1 MKTRAD
7 LMKKRIFLISIIV
20 FSSLVGMGQ
29 AKSDYVAGD
38 NAALVSAE
46 LIQEAGWTHNW
57 QMNLPL
63 KPGERIDRLRV
74 MDSRLFAITDTN
86 VLFCID
92 RKDGRVTSS
101 TQLSASRL
109 PVCRPAYYEDKFWF
123 MVGGEMLVF
132 DPSFGDFT
140 LREKFPQ
147 VGNSAECGLARNKDY
162 VYISG
167 SDNRLHAINT
177 DGFWQQFT
185 ATADNDSPIVSLLAT
200 DEIVVFATQ
209 AGNVVGMSPDQAQ
222 KIWQYDTT
230 GKIKGQLVLD
240 GGDIYIGSFD
250 SKLYKLRLSDGKL
263 SWKSPFHSGAPI
275 QDSFAV
281 GGEIIY
287 LYTPLNGLYGV
298 NKQSGK
304 SVWQVA
310 SGEGMICETSQKG
323 FVFASPG
330 IVKVMDNKTGAELYS
345 VNFSSVQRYAVNT
358 TDAVMYLADTSGRLM
373 SVTVE

>member
-1 MKTRAD
+1 
-7 LMKKRIFLISIIV
+7 MKKLLLLTSMIV
-20 FSSLVGMGQ
+20 FSGLVG
-29 AKSDYVAGD
+29 ASRTKPDVVAG
-38 NAALVSAE
+38 NTTALVPAE
-46 LIQEAGWTHNW
+46 LIQEAGWTHDW

-63 KPGERIDRLRV
+63 KTGEKIDRLRV
-74 MDSRLFAITDTN
+74 IGPHLYAITDTN
-86 VLFCID
+86 ILFCID
-92 RKDGRVTSS
+92 RTDGRVKSS
-101 TQLSASRL
+101 SQLSASRL
-109 PVCRPAYYEDKFWF
+109 PVSRPAYYEAKFWF
-123 MVGGEMLVF
+123 IVGSEMLVF
-132 DPSFGDFT
+132 DPAIGDFT
-140 LREKFPQ
+140 LKEKFPQ

-200 DEIVVFATQ
+200 DDIVVFATK
-209 AGNVVGMSPDQAQ
+209 AGNVVGMSPNKAE
-222 KIWQYDTT
+222 KIWQFDAT
-230 GKIKGQLVLD
+230 GRIKGQLVLD
-240 GGDIYIGSFD
+240 GEDIYVGSFD
-250 SKLYKLRLSDGKL
+250 SKLYKLGLSDGKL
-263 SWKSPFHSGAPI
+263 VWNTPFHSGAPI

-304 SVWQVA
+304 SIWQVA
-310 SGEGMICETSQKG
+310 SGEGIICETSQKG